1 MESAIQNADIV
12 VDIFSDHSAIN
23 LSMSSES
30 NETKRSHGFL
40 KFNNSLLMDKCYTKM
55 IPKQI
60 PEFIDKY
67 CNLNNKSLFY

>member
-12 VDIFSDHSAIN
+12 ANTFSDHSAIT
-23 LSMSSES
+23 LSMSLES
-30 NETKRSHGFL
+30 NETKRSPGFW
-40 KFNNSLLMDKCYTKM
+40 KFNNSLLIDKCYKKM